1 MTQLGTLAD
10 ILGTTAVIV
19 PALNEAPNLA
29 LLLPQLARLNLGQI
43 VLADNGSTDQTPQL
57 GRQHGAT
64 VVVEPHRGYGS
75 ACFAGMQHLLPHID
89 VVAFIDADLSDDPA
103 LLPQL
108 VQPIHDDQKDLV
120 LSHRAPHLRQPG
132 SMTFAQRFGTGLAVK
147 LVHLGWGFRFADMG
161 PFRAIR
167 RTALEAMHMQDR
179 AYGWTIEMQIRA
191 VELGLR
197 IAEIPTPY
205 RRRPDQTKSK
215 ISGTLTGSLKAGYW
229 ILSTCAR
236 YWWTRNS
243 RTH

>member
-1 MTQLGTLAD
+1 MTQPDTPTNL
-10 ILGTTAVIV
+10 LGTTAVIV

-29 LLLPQLARLNLGQI
+29 QLLPQLARLDLGQVI
-43 VLADNGSTDQTPQL
+43 VADNGSTDDTPQV

-64 VVVEPHRGYGS
+64 VVLEPRRGYGS
-75 ACFAGMQHLLPHID
+75 ACYAGLQHLLPHID

-108 VQPIHDDQKDLV
+108 VRPIRDDQKDLV
-120 LSHRAPHLRQPG
+120 LSHRTPHLRQPG
-132 SMTFAQRFGTGLAVK
+132 SMTFPQRFGTALAVK

-167 RTALEAMHMQDR
+167 RTALQAINMQDR

-197 IAEIPTPY
+197 IAELPTPY
-205 RRRPDQTKSK
+205 RRRPHQTKSK
-215 ISGTLTGSLKAGYW
+215 ISGTLTGSLKAGYY

-236 YWWTRNS
+236 YWWTKNT
-243 RTH
+243 RTP